1 MTTMEKKPVFVRS
14 SVLLLLF
21 FFACFVVWPVVCMFS
36 SITREGAVQVFSSVS
51 FQNALCSSLLSAC
64 LTTVFSM
71 LLAFFM
77 AVPVCR
83 TAVAGKAVWQVL
95 FILPML
101 VPSVSLGT
109 GLVLLLGTNG
119 FLTRLLH
126 LSGSIYGLHGIVLGQ
141 VLYTAPVAFLLLC
154 NLLRYEDFT
163 PHEAAMVLGI
173 PAHRRFTGITLRHLW
188 RESIAAAFLVFSM
201 AITDYGIPLA
211 VGGKTK
217 TLATVLY
224 SSVAGQLQF
233 GKGSAIGACL
243 LVPAILAFLF
253 DSGRRRDGTGAV
265 RREFFVPRRRAAD
278 AISFCLCFVL
288 CLLFLLPIL
297 AVLITMLL
305 EDYPLHMVLTLRHMQ
320 ECWNK
325 QGQLGL
331 RNSLLLAAGTALAG
345 TVIASL
351 AAYAA
356 ARQRSAATRLVHL
369 LSTLTLSV
377 PGLVLGLAYVLAF
390 KRSPLYG
397 TMGILILASTVHF
410 FATPYLMLYQAFGKL
425 NANLEGTGQVLG
437 IPPFRLFVDVF
448 LPQCGETL
456 VDMAAYFFLNAMVT
470 ISAVSFL
477 ATAQTR
483 PLSMLVTQYSD
494 QINPEAAAVLSFFI
508 LTVNLLAR
516 GISFLLKRRLRR
528 VRQQRSG
535 IE

>member
-1 MTTMEKKPVFVRS
+1 
-14 SVLLLLF
+14 
-21 FFACFVVWPVVCMFS
+21 
-36 SITREGAVQVFSSVS
+36 
-51 FQNALCSSLLSAC
+51 
-64 LTTVFSM
+64 
-71 LLAFFM
+71 
-77 AVPVCR
+77 
-83 TAVAGKAVWQVL
+83 
-95 FILPML
+95 
-101 VPSVSLGT
+101 
-109 GLVLLLGTNG
+109 
-119 FLTRLLH
+119 
-126 LSGSIYGLHGIVLGQ
+126 
-141 VLYTAPVAFLLLC
+141 
-154 NLLRYEDFT
+154 
-163 PHEAAMVLGI
+163 
-173 PAHRRFTGITLRHLW
+173 
-188 RESIAAAFLVFSM
+188 
-201 AITDYGIPLA
+201 
-211 VGGKTK
+211 
-217 TLATVLY
+217 
-224 SSVAGQLQF
+224 
-233 GKGSAIGACL
+233 
-243 LVPAILAFLF
+243 
-253 DSGRRRDGTGAV
+253 
-265 RREFFVPRRRAAD
+265 
-278 AISFCLCFVL
+278 
-288 CLLFLLPIL
+288 
-297 AVLITMLL
+297 
-305 EDYPLHMVLTLRHMQ
+305 MQ